1 VLAATAVTMIALLVW
16 PRDGSGRPTPAAS
29 APPRGEGD
37 SLVSRGARLA
47 SPTPPPS
54 TEAPPDRPPTPT
66 TPRATPM
73 PRVVASAPVPTATAD
88 RDHVTGTP
96 PAGARL
102 DRASDLYEKGRYA
115 AALAEAKAVLRG
127 EPDNR
132 EAKSLVEDIEA
143 DIAVASRLKQAQDAM
158 RRGDREEAL
167 AQVRAGLAVKG
178 NDGRLLG
185 LFKELTQ

>member
-1 VLAATAVTMIALLVW
+1 VRGA
-16 PRDGSGRPTPAAS
+16 
-29 APPRGEGD
+29 PRGG
-37 SLVSRGARLA
+37 G
-47 SPTPPPS
+47 P
-54 TEAPPDRPPTPT
+54 
-66 TPRATPM
+66 
-73 PRVVASAPVPTATAD
+73 
-88 RDHVTGTP
+88 
-96 PAGARL
+96 RL

-127 EPDNR
+127 QPDNR

-143 DIAVASRLKQAQDAM
+143 DIAVAARLKQAQDAM

>member
-1 VLAATAVTMIALLVW
+1 
-16 PRDGSGRPTPAAS
+16 
-29 APPRGEGD
+29 APPRGERD

-47 SPTPPPS
+47 SPAPPPS
-54 TEAPPDRPPTPT
+54 TEAPPDRRPPTPT
-66 TPRATPM
+66 TPRATPT

-88 RDHVTGTP
+88 GDRVTAAP
-96 PAGARL
+96 PAAGARL

-127 EPDNR
+127 EPGNR
-132 EAKSLVEDIEA
+132 EARSLVEDIEA
-143 DIAVASRLKQAQDAM
+143 DIVVASRLKQAQDAM

>member
-1 VLAATAVTMIALLVW
+1 LT
-16 PRDGSGRPTPAAS
+16 
-29 APPRGEGD
+29 
-37 SLVSRGARLA
+37 
-47 SPTPPPS
+47 
-54 TEAPPDRPPTPT
+54 
-66 TPRATPM
+66 

-88 RDHVTGTP
+88 GDRVTGAP
-96 PAGARL
+96 PAAGARL

-127 EPDNR
+127 EPGNR
-132 EAKSLVEDIEA
+132 EARSLVEDIEA

-178 NDGRLLG
+178 NDGRLLS

>member
-1 VLAATAVTMIALLVW
+1 MLPCPRPRPRAIA
-16 PRDGSGRPTPAAS
+16 
-29 APPRGEGD
+29 
-37 SLVSRGARLA
+37 SRG
-47 SPTPPPS
+47 P
-54 TEAPPDRPPTPT
+54 
-66 TPRATPM
+66 
-73 PRVVASAPVPTATAD
+73 
-88 RDHVTGTP
+88 
-96 PAGARL
+96 RL

-115 AALAEAKAVLRG
+115 AALAEAKAVLRA

-178 NDGRLLG
+178 NDGRLLS

>member
-1 VLAATAVTMIALLVW
+1 
-16 PRDGSGRPTPAAS
+16 
-29 APPRGEGD
+29 
-37 SLVSRGARLA
+37 
-47 SPTPPPS
+47 PTPP
-54 TEAPPDRPPTPT
+54 
-66 TPRATPM
+66 RATST
-73 PRVVASAPVPTATAD
+73 PRVVVSVPVPTATAD
-88 RDHVTGTP
+88 GGRVTGAP
-96 PAGARL
+96 PAAGARL

-115 AALAEAKAVLRG
+115 AALAEAKAVLRA

-143 DIAVASRLKQAQDAM
+143 DIAIASRLKQAQDAM

-178 NDGRLLG
+178 NDGRLLS